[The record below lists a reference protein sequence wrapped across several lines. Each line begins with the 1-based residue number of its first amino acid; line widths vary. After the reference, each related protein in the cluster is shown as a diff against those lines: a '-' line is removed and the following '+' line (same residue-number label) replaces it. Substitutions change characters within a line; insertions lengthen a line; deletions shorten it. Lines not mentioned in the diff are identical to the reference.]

1 MYIHVH
7 SHTHTDGCG
16 RKQTGHLQG
25 RFNRHNLKGP
35 SPRQLGSSWASLV
48 TWKQP
53 GDQWLFPGFRDL
65 REIYMYIYNYINYI
79 YIYTVIS
86 YNKKKTVHTVSP
98 NRILLEWLKFLS
110 LFLHLLLPET
120 RLALIEVK
128 GSALLL
134 CYAQWP
140 VHGDP
145 WCSTLWRRDVN
156 IVTIC

>member
-1 MYIHVH
+1 MYTHVH
-7 SHTHTDGCG
+7 SHTHTPMDVDKNKLATCKDASTATTWRG
-16 RKQTGHLQG
+16 RLPASWDPVIARNMKTTW
-25 RFNRHNLKGP
+25 
-35 SPRQLGSSWASLV
+35 GSMAFSWV
-48 TWKQP
+48 
-53 GDQWLFPGFRDL
+53 QWGK
-65 REIYMYIYNYINYI
+65 YI
-79 YIYTVIS
+79 YIYKLNMYIYIYTHTVIS
-86 YNKKKTVHTVSP
+86 YNKKETVYRVSP

-128 GSALLL
+128 GSTLLL